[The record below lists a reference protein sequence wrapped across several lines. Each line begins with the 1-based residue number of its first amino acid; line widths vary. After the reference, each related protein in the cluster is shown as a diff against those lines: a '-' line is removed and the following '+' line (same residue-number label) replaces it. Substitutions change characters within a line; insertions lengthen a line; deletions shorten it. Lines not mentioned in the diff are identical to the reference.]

1 MSLKTGERGR
11 EYILRVMPHNIDY
24 NAYIGFTL
32 KITAHCNAPHTSPAA
47 DSSKKET
54 PSTKQKSGDNK
65 VQIGKTKPL
74 DPNSAA
80 ETEKAY
86 GLLKDKA
93 DLTDAR
99 YCDLQ
104 LKSKKQKKTSIML
117 SWSPVKGAASYI
129 ILGAPTGKP
138 LKRLA
143 VKTGTTY
150 THSGLKK
157 GTYYKYA
164 VVACRKAGGTD
175 QALNKSK
182 VIYVATKG
190 GKAANV
196 SKIKLNKK
204 KVSLKLKKKKKKTFR
219 IKAKTVKKGKK

>member
-1 MSLKTGERGR
+1 M
-11 EYILRVMPHNIDY
+11 
-24 NAYIGFTL
+24 
-32 KITAHCNAPHTSPAA
+32 
-47 DSSKKET
+47 
-54 PSTKQKSGDNK
+54 
-65 VQIGKTKPL
+65 

-104 LKSKKQKKTSIML
+104 LKSKSRRKRVSRSAGLRSRALHPT
-117 SWSPVKGAASYI
+117 

-138 LKRLA
+138 LKKLA
-143 VKTGTTY
+143 VKTGTSY

-164 VVACRKAGGTD
+164 VVACKKAGGTD
-175 QALNKSK
+175 QVLNKSK

-204 KVSLKLKKKKKKTFR
+204 KTSLKLKKKKKKTFR
-219 IKAKTVKKGKK
+219 IKAKTVKKGKKIKKYARLRYESSNDKIASVNKSGKVTAKGKGSCVIYVYAQDGISTKLKVSKLIQF